1 VFFEAGASRGGGQKM
16 NRTHSMARVVHLP
29 TKTTARCQ
37 DTRWPK
43 ENQELALLNV
53 RYQLDKL
60 EKQNSIVARYE
71 AELEE
76 FLKNEKINKEKNRD
90 EEVEAR
96 FSNS

>member
-1 VFFEAGASRGGGQKM
+1 M

-60 EKQNSIVARYE
+60 KNENGIAARYE
-71 AELEE
+71 LELEE
-76 FLKNEKINKEKNRD
+76 FLKNEKINKEKHRN
-90 EEVEAR
+90 EEVEER
-96 FSNS
+96 FY

>member
-1 VFFEAGASRGGGQKM
+1 M

-60 EKQNSIVARYE
+60 KNENGIAARYE
-71 AELEE
+71 LELEE
-76 FLKNEKINKEKNRD
+76 FLKNEKINKEKDRN
-90 EEVEAR
+90 EEVEER
-96 FSNS
+96 FY